1 MPPEHAPGLRGLFP
15 QIRGLLFPLAIIA
28 SVLIIVAPLPAAIMD
43 VLLACNVTLSV
54 VILLTTIQVRQPLEF
69 SVFPS
74 ILLGTT
80 LSRLVLNVATTRLI
94 LTNAADQS
102 TAAAGGVIQAF
113 GEFVAGGQI
122 VIGLTLF
129 IILIAIQFLV
139 ITKGATRISEVAA
152 RFALDGMPGKQMA
165 IDADLNAQLISPDQA
180 RQRRQEISEQAD
192 FYGAMDGASKFVRGD
207 AIASIVITL
216 INIVA
221 GLAIGM
227 INHGME
233 FGRAVEVF
241 TVLTIGDGLVTQV
254 PAFLVSLAAGLI
266 VTRTSSESDLSRDM
280 ISQIFRHSEAMFMSA
295 AFLLVLALTGLPTV
309 PLVGLAMGLATI
321 GVVLQRGRQQEQQHE
336 RQEAAQEEL
345 AQQEQRQAEE
355 DQPEDHLRVDLL
367 ELHLGLALYPVVDP
381 AQGGD
386 LLDRVKRVRS
396 TIAQQLGILLPKVRV
411 CDNVRID
418 ERSYM
423 IRIRDVPVAT
433 GDVFPTGLMAVDTG
447 TARGP
452 LPGIE
457 TIEPTEG
464 HPARWIEPA
473 QKDQAELMGYGV
485 FEPSA
490 VITTHLSEVIQN
502 HAGELLTR
510 EQVHELIAHLKE
522 RAPRLVDELIPEV
535 VRPAL
540 LHQVLVNLLREQVP
554 VRHLETIIETLGNY
568 ADRIQEPGILTEY
581 VRHALSRN
589 ICQQLR
595 DDNRVLRVITIDPAV
610 EEILAGGFDYGER
623 GLIIRL
629 SPQIAE
635 AVTDAVRREVA
646 TLESA
651 GLPPVV
657 VCSNPQVRAGL
668 RNITAIALPRL
679 SVLNLSEITRDTEVE
694 TLGRIGPH
702 SLQAVAAPATPDHG
716 RTPEFATA

>member
-1 MPPEHAPGLRGLFP
+1 NAP
-15 QIRGLLFPLAIIA
+15 
-28 SVLIIVAPLPAAIMD
+28 
-43 VLLACNVTLSV
+43 T
-54 VILLTTIQVRQPLEF
+54 
-69 SVFPS
+69 
-74 ILLGTT
+74 
-80 LSRLVLNVATTRLI
+80 
-94 LTNAADQS
+94 QS

-165 IDADLNAQLISPDQA
+165 IDADLNAQLISADQA
-180 RQRRQEISEQAD
+180 RIRRQEISDQAD

-227 INHGME
+227 VNHGME
-233 FGRAVEVF
+233 FSKAVEVF

-254 PAFLVSLAAGLI
+254 PAFLISLAAGLI
-266 VTRTSSESDLSRDM
+266 VTRTSTESDLPRDI
-280 ISQIFRHSEAMFMSA
+280 ISQLFRHSEAMFMAA
-295 AFLLVLALTGLPTV
+295 AFLLVLSMTGLPTG
-309 PLVGLAMGLATI
+309 PLLMLGSGLAVI
-321 GVVLQRGRQQEQQHE
+321 GVVLQRGRQQKRQEDVQEANRAEDEQQQAQLKS
-336 RQEAAQEEL
+336 QED
-345 AQQEQRQAEE
+345 R
-355 DQPEDHLRVDLL
+355 PEDHLHVDLL
-367 ELHLGLALYPVVDP
+367 ELHLGLGLYPVVDP
-381 AQGGD
+381 AKGGD
-386 LLDRVKRVRS
+386 LLGRVKRVRS
-396 TIAQQLGILLPKVRV
+396 SIAQQLGILLPKVRV
-411 CDNVRID
+411 CDNVRIG

-433 GDVFPTGLMAVDTG
+433 GEVFPSGLLAVDTG

-457 TIEPTEG
+457 TVEPTMG
-464 HPARWIEPA
+464 HPARWIEPS
-473 QKDQAELMGYGV
+473 QKEQAELMGYGV

-490 VITTHLSEVIQN
+490 VITTHLSEVIQT

-510 EQVHELIAHLKE
+510 EQVHELIVHLKE
-522 RAPRLVDELIPEV
+522 RAPRLVEELVPDV
-535 VRPAL
+535 VRPGL

-554 VRHLETIIETLGNY
+554 VRHLETILETLGTY
-568 ADRIQEPGILTEY
+568 ADRLQEPGILTEY
-581 VRHALSRN
+581 VRHSLSRN

-595 DDNRVLRVITIDPAV
+595 DDNQVMRVITIDPAV
-610 EEILAGGFDYGER
+610 EEVLAGGCDYGER
-623 GLIIRL
+623 GLIVRL

-635 AVTDAVRREVA
+635 AVTAAVKQQVTRLDA
-646 TLESA
+646 A
-651 GLPPVV
+651 GFPQIV

-668 RNITAIALPRL
+668 RHITAVALPRL

-694 TLGRIGPH
+694 TMGQIGPE
-702 SLQAVAAPATPDHG
+702 SLQELAAMAG
-716 RTPEFATA
+716 AAR